1 MTDNERRLRNSLKNA
16 LARIDT
22 LTRLL
27 EEKGQSS
34 TNALIKTYR
43 LEPMTP
49 AEHHDERLAFAAK
62 CDGED
67 DGEDDGG
74 DAAPACPAC
83 HGPSFPLGV
92 LGNLA
97 HYRCRNCGADYSH
110 ACGEGEE

>member
-1 MTDNERRLRNSLKNA
+1 MKDTERRLRNSLTNA

-27 EEKGQSS
+27 AEKGQSS

-62 CDGED
+62 CD
-67 DGEDDGG
+67 
-74 DAAPACPAC
+74 
-83 HGPSFPLGV
+83 
-92 LGNLA
+92 
-97 HYRCRNCGADYSH
+97 R
-110 ACGEGEE
+110 EGEE